1 MGGQSKTEPTPQELK
16 EQGNQAYKDGDWDKA
31 LEKYTQAIKIS
42 TEERDKAVLYKNRA
56 AVHLKCEEFEQT
68 VKDCTECLE
77 LTPKDPK
84 ALFRRAQAY
93 EALEQTEKAYADA
106 RAVQGIDPKNKEVQQ
121 MLTRLHKVVQD
132 LIEEKTKTSGKV
144 QQLFDI
150 LFDPSY
156 EKDKRETCANNL
168 VALAKERAGAELLLS
183 QNILGRLVQL
193 MKTEKNLEIRVACA
207 RTISEFCRDM
217 ARAKMVLVEVGIP
230 WLMELMNSHDD
241 QLVNATQYTF
251 QIIINSLTG
260 MDIKLE
266 KKPDKLLMQEN
277 QKEVDSLMATMV
289 SMMTQR
295 TMSPQCRDAIIELIL
310 KNVPY
315 DRLDWGDKFIRMG
328 GIEKL
333 LDIASELPE
342 FNFESCIKTTDNTR
356 MTTSIC
362 LSRVYDS
369 QCDDKARQGLR
380 DRIDEYI
387 RLRLLTPDREH
398 QIRIVVAITTLLLG
412 PLDLGNHLIAKEG
425 MLEMMLVMAGS
436 DDTLQ
441 QKVSC
446 EALIAAASKKDKC
459 KSITTQGTDIL
470 KKLYQSKDDAIR
482 VRALVGLCKLGS
494 VGGTDASMKP
504 FGEGAALKLAEACRR
519 FLVNPSKDKDMRR
532 WACDGL
538 SFLTLDAEVKEKLI
552 ADRDALHSM
561 IELAKSGD
569 MNCLYGVVA
578 TFVNLCNA
586 YDKQEVIPEMVEL
599 AKFAKQHIPEDH
611 ELDDQDFVDNRI
623 TILAKEGASWA
634 LSALSKTESHS
645 SKELIARLFNA
656 LCSLQEN
663 RGLVVQ
669 QGGVKALLGLAAEGT
684 DKGKTVAAQ
693 ALARIAITINP
704 EVAFPGQR
712 AYEVVR
718 PLLKLLHPDCSAI
731 ENFEALMGLTN
742 IAGMSES
749 ARKRIIKEKGLP
761 LIENYMFEHHEMIR
775 RAAIQC
781 MANMCASADIIKI
794 LEGKNDKFKYL
805 VLCASDEDEEIV
817 KAAAGAMC
825 MVMSEST
832 ICLNKIFDVMDW
844 AEILQFLLSSG
855 NKDIQY
861 RGTVIVYLLAC
872 HDKTTAEKI
881 IDTHCKTALQAIAR
895 IDNPEVVLPK
905 AKEYAHNT
913 LKLCATKWK
922 LIKDPDAQ
930 DD

>member
-1 MGGQSKTEPTPQELK
+1 MGGQGKAEPTPQELK
-16 EQGNQAYKDGDWDKA
+16 EQGNQAYKEGDWDKA
-31 LEKYTQAIKIS
+31 LEKYTQAIQIS
-42 TEERDKAVLYKNRA
+42 TEERDKAVLFKNRA
-56 AVHLKCEEFEQT
+56 AVHLKCEDFDKT
-68 VKDCTECLE
+68 VKDCTQCLE

-93 EALEQTEKAYADA
+93 ESLEQFEKAYADV
-106 RAVQGIDPKNKEVQQ
+106 RAVQALDPKNKEVQT
-121 MLTRLHKVVQD
+121 MLERVHKVVQD
-132 LIEEKTKTSGKV
+132 LIEAKTKTSGKV
-144 QQLFDI
+144 QQLFEI
-150 LFDPSY
+150 LFDPSH

-183 QNILGRLVQL
+183 QGVIGRIIQL
-193 MKTEKNLEIRVACA
+193 LKTERNLEIRVACA
-207 RTISEFCRDM
+207 RTFSEFCRDT
-217 ARAKMVLVEVGIP
+217 ARAKRMLTEVGIP
-230 WLMELMNSHDD
+230 WFLELMNST
-241 QLVNATQYTF
+241 QKELVNATQYTL
-251 QIIINSLTG
+251 QVILNSLTG
-260 MDIKLE
+260 MDIKQE
-266 KKPDKLLMQEN
+266 KKPDKHMIAEN

-289 SMMTQR
+289 SMLTQR
-295 TMSPQCRDAIIELIL
+295 TMSGLCRDAIIELVL
-310 KNVPY
+310 KNLAW

-328 GIEKL
+328 GVEKL
-333 LDIASELPE
+333 LDISSELPE
-342 FNFESCIKTTDNTR
+342 FNFESCIEVTENTR

-362 LSRVYDS
+362 LSRMYETQSDE
-369 QCDDKARQGLR
+369 KARTALR
-380 DRIDEYI
+380 ERIDEYV

-398 QIRIVVAITTLLLG
+398 QIRVVVVITTLLLG
-412 PLDLGNHLIAKEG
+412 PLDLGNYFIAKEG
-425 MLEMMLVMAGS
+425 ILEMMLVMAGT
-436 DDTLQ
+436 DDILQ
-441 QKVSC
+441 QKVAC

-459 KSITTQGTDIL
+459 RSITTQGTDIL
-470 KKLYQSKDDAIR
+470 KKLYQSKEDSIK

-519 FLVNPSKDKDMRR
+519 FLVNPTKDKDMRR
-532 WACDGL
+532 WACEGL

-552 ADRDALHSM
+552 ADTDALHSM

-599 AKFAKQHIPEDH
+599 AKFAKQHIPEEH
-611 ELDDQDFVDNRI
+611 EMDDQDFVDNRI
-623 TILAKEGASWA
+623 TILAQQGASWA
-634 LSALSKTESHS
+634 LAVLSKTESHN
-645 SKELIARLFNA
+645 SKELIARLYNA
-656 LCSLQEN
+656 ICSIQEN

-684 DKGKTVAAQ
+684 PKGKVTAAQ

-704 EVAFPGQR
+704 EVSFPGQR

-718 PLLKLLHPDCSAI
+718 PLLKLLHPDCTGI

-761 LIENYMFEHHEMIR
+761 LVENYMFEHHDLIR

-781 MANMCASADIIKI
+781 MANMCASPDVIKI

-805 VLCASDEDEEIV
+805 TLCASDEDEEIV

-825 MVMSEST
+825 MVMAESS
-832 ICLNKIFDVMDW
+832 ICVKKVFEPKDW
-844 AEILQFLLSSG
+844 SEILQFLLSSS

-872 HDKTTAEKI
+872 HDKESAERV
-881 IDTHCKTALQAIAR
+881 IDTHCKTALQAISK
-895 IDNPEVVLPK
+895 IDNPDLVLPK
-905 AKEYAHNT
+905 AKEYAYNT
-913 LKLCATKWK
+913 LKVCASQWK
-922 LIKDPDAQ
+922 LIKDPDAEE
-930 DD
+930 D